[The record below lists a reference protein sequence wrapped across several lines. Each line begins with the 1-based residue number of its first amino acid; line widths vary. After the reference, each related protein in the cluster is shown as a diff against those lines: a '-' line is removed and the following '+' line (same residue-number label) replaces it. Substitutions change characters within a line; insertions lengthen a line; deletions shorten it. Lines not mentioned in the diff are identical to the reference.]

1 MIISMKNSNDT
12 IWNRTSDQLPWPPAG
27 DTRHNEY
34 VFSIRSLATPIKLRL
49 RSFEQ
54 YYIGNIKK
62 DLKNK
67 LDEGRGVQ
75 SGFNWLKKGQTA
87 GSLEQRNRP
96 HTSTN

>member
-1 MIISMKNSNDT
+1 MTPSGIEPATSYRGPPQARLDT
-12 IWNRTSDQLPWPPAG
+12 TN
-27 DTRHNEY
+27 
-34 VFSIRSLATPIKLRL
+34 VFSVRSLATPIKLRL